1 MIDRMD
7 LEDSPLCA
15 ADRFE
20 IFNTTNA
27 VHVTMDDTV
36 KNSAVLCGDGIYIY
50 NYIFA

>member
-36 KNSAVLCGDGIYIY
+36 RNSAVLCGDGIYI
-50 NYIFA
+50 NNFIFA

>member
-36 KNSAVLCGDGIYIY
+36 KNSAVLCGECTSI
-50 NYIFA
+50 NNNIF